1 MGKLWLTVVCC
12 WLASCALGATDFV
25 WKTGST
31 MNVACASG
39 EEPVVQVA
47 LDLLKRDCEAVL
59 SQPFSVM
66 ETEGDIYIGTQGKS
80 TLLEKVAKRE
90 GIDLSCLNGHPE
102 AFFIKVLKNGKLLV
116 AGSDKRGTAYGILE
130 LSRMLGVSPWEWW
143 ADATPEKKN
152 GMAHRSGLLQAGLS
166 DGTLPGHL
174 HQR

>member
-1 MGKLWLTVVCC
+1 MHKFPVKRHNNPCTDIGKCLSFAENINKEIMGKLWLTVVCC

-80 TLLEKVAKRE
+80 TLLEKWQK
-90 GIDLSCLNGHPE
+90 
-102 AFFIKVLKNGKLLV
+102 
-116 AGSDKRGTAYGILE
+116 
-130 LSRMLGVSPWEWW
+130 
-143 ADATPEKKN
+143 EK
-152 GMAHRSGLLQAGLS
+152 G
-166 DGTLPGHL
+166 
-174 HQR
+174 

>member
-66 ETEGDIYIGTQGKS
+66 ETEGDIYIGTNARKEYTSGKS
-80 TLLEKVAKRE
+80 GKKRR
-90 GIDLSCLNGHPE
+90 DRP
-102 AFFIKVLKNGKLLV
+102 F
-116 AGSDKRGTAYGILE
+116 
-130 LSRMLGVSPWEWW
+130 
-143 ADATPEKKN
+143 
-152 GMAHRSGLLQAGLS
+152 
-166 DGTLPGHL
+166 LPGRTSGGFFH
-174 HQR
+174 

>member
-59 SQPFSVM
+59 SQPFSERKERVHFWKKW
-66 ETEGDIYIGTQGKS
+66 QK
-80 TLLEKVAKRE
+80 EK
-90 GIDLSCLNGHPE
+90 G
-102 AFFIKVLKNGKLLV
+102 
-116 AGSDKRGTAYGILE
+116 
-130 LSRMLGVSPWEWW
+130 
-143 ADATPEKKN
+143 
-152 GMAHRSGLLQAGLS
+152 
-166 DGTLPGHL
+166 
-174 HQR
+174 